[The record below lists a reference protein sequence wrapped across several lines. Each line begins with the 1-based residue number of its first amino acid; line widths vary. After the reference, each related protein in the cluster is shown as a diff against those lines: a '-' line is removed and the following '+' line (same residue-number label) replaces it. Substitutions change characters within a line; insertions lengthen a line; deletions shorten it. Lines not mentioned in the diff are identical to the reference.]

1 MRLFWVIIMGVVAR
15 GAVAQKLS
23 LSLDDA
29 IRLAS
34 EYSLDA
40 QLAKFS
46 YTGAYWTYRS
56 FRAELLPS
64 INLGGNLLNYN
75 HSTVE
80 ARNYETGEINYV
92 DNNTLANSLTLSIDQ
107 NIPLLGGKLSV
118 QSYLYRLDQ
127 FEYDRTMYNSQP
139 LRLQY
144 TQPLRTYNE
153 LKWRKK
159 TEPVAFD
166 RAGRVYLESMQNV
179 SLRVTGLYFNVLSA
193 QSRYN
198 QALATLKDRE
208 TLYEQAKKRHELTTL
223 SKSELLQLELSLI
236 NARVES
242 KDLKLKLDNE
252 RFALF
257 SYIRAT
263 DYDRVELVAPTNV
276 PDIVLMPDDVLQRA
290 YDNSS
295 YLPNNRLQ
303 LLQSEQSVAYAKS
316 LKGLQ
321 LTLSGEV
328 GFNKTGYS
336 FSKAYSRLNDNEIV
350 GLTLSLP
357 LFDWGVSK
365 GRVKIA
371 EANLDVVKTE
381 QEIADMEFRQQVRSQ
396 VETFNTQSS
405 QFSDS
410 QRMLEIAEERYQLT
424 YRRFES
430 GGVTVTELNTAQQEL
445 DNSRAQYI
453 SQLSSFWTSYYNI
466 QKITL
471 HDYRTGTDLSDGY
484 IYELQK

>member
-1 MRLFWVIIMGVVAR
+1 MVI
-15 GAVAQKLS
+15 GAYFGGQAQS
-23 LSLDDA
+23 VYLSLDQA
-29 IRLAS
+29 IELA
-34 EYSLDA
+34 EKYSLDA

-64 INLGGNLLNYN
+64 INLNGNLLNYN
-75 HSTVE
+75 HSKVE
-80 ARNYETGEINYV
+80 ARNYETGEIDYV
-92 DNNTLANSLTLSIDQ
+92 DNNTLSNSLTFSVDQ
-107 NIPLLGGKLSV
+107 NIPLLGGKLSL

-127 FEYDRTMYNSQP
+127 FDYDRTTYNSQP

-159 TEPVAFD
+159 TEPVAYD
-166 RAGRVYLESMQNV
+166 KAKRVYAEALQNV
-179 SLRVTGLYFNVLSA
+179 NIRVTNLYFNVLSA
-193 QSRYN
+193 QSQHK

-208 TLYEQAKKRHELTTL
+208 ALYAQAQKRYELTTL
-223 SKSELLQLELSLI
+223 SKSELLQLELSLL

-242 KDLKLKLDNE
+242 KSTKIKLDNE
-252 RFALF
+252 RFTLF
-257 SYIRAT
+257 NYLRAT
-263 DYDRVELVAPTNV
+263 DYDKVELLPPTDV
-276 PDIVLMPDDVLQRA
+276 PQLTLISDDVLQKA
-290 YDNSS
+290 YENSS
-295 YLPNNRLQ
+295 HNLSDRLQ
-303 LLQSEQSVAYAKS
+303 LLQSEQQVAYTKS
-316 LKGLQ
+316 QKGIQ
-321 LTLSGEV
+321 LTLNGEV
-328 GFNKTGYS
+328 GFNKMGNS
-336 FSKAYSRLNDNEIV
+336 LNEAYKHLNDNEIV

-371 EANLDVVKTE
+371 EANLEVLKTE
-381 QEIADMEFRQQVRSQ
+381 LEMADMEFKQQIRAE

-410 QRMLEIAEERYQLT
+410 RRMLEIAEERYSLM
-424 YRRFES
+424 YRRFEN

-445 DNSRAQYI
+445 DNAKAQYI
-453 SQLSSFWTSYYNI
+453 NQLSSYWSSYYNI

-471 HDYRTGTDLSDGY
+471 HDYRTGTDIDVSALT
-484 IYELQK
+484 E

>member
-1 MRLFWVIIMGVVAR
+1 M
-15 GAVAQKLS
+15 
-23 LSLDDA
+23 
-29 IRLAS
+29 
-34 EYSLDA
+34 
-40 QLAKFS
+40 
-46 YTGAYWTYRS
+46 
-56 FRAELLPS
+56 P
-64 INLGGNLLNYN
+64 
-75 HSTVE
+75 
-80 ARNYETGEINYV
+80 
-92 DNNTLANSLTLSIDQ
+92 
-107 NIPLLGGKLSV
+107 
-118 QSYLYRLDQ
+118 
-127 FEYDRTMYNSQP
+127 
-139 LRLQY
+139 
-144 TQPLRTYNE
+144 
-153 LKWRKK
+153 
-159 TEPVAFD
+159 
-166 RAGRVYLESMQNV
+166 
-179 SLRVTGLYFNVLSA
+179 
-193 QSRYN
+193 
-198 QALATLKDRE
+198 
-208 TLYEQAKKRHELTTL
+208 
-223 SKSELLQLELSLI
+223 
-236 NARVES
+236 
-242 KDLKLKLDNE
+242 
-252 RFALF
+252 
-257 SYIRAT
+257 
-263 DYDRVELVAPTNV
+263 PTNV

-405 QFSDS
+405 QFTDS
-410 QRMLEIAEERYQLT
+410 RRMLEIAEERYQLT